1 MGFRRKRIPRERVQ
15 VHGGRGLGLRIRD
28 SERAT
33 VISGETV
40 TTTKQKIL
48 IVEDDVDVAEM
59 VTAYFRAQ
67 GYDVLVANWGE
78 DGVTTCQEH
87 HPDLAILDIR
97 LPDIDGYEVARRMRS
112 DRRTSDVP
120 IIFLTEKRERAD
132 KLQGLELG
140 ADDYITKP
148 FDIQELR
155 LRVRNALQRISQ
167 GTLTN
172 PVSGLPEGALVDER
186 LKTALQTDGLAVI
199 LVSLENLDAFRET
212 YGFVASDDVL
222 RAFSVMIHNTMSEVG
237 AKDDF
242 LGHLGPA
249 EFVLTVQSVNMPALQ
264 ERLRSRL
271 NQSLDYFY
279 PVKDRERAAQ
289 RPDRL
294 NVKMSEMSTVKGR
307 FTSVEQFKVEL
318 LRLKR

>member
-1 MGFRRKRIPRERVQ
+1 MANV
-15 VHGGRGLGLRIRD
+15 
-28 SERAT
+28 
-33 VISGETV
+33 
-40 TTTKQKIL
+40 KQKIL
-48 IVEDDVDVAEM
+48 IVEDDLDVAEM

-67 GYDVLVANWGE
+67 GYEVTTVNWGE
-78 DGVTTCQEH
+78 DGLRACQAK

-97 LPDIDGYEVARRMRS
+97 LPDIDGYEVARRLRR
-112 DRRTSDVP
+112 DRRTAHVP

-167 GTLTN
+167 GSLTN

-186 LKTALQTDGLAVI
+186 LAAAIKNDGLSLL

-222 RAFSVMIHNTMSEVG
+222 RAFSVMIQNTMGEIG
-237 AKDDF
+237 GKDDF
-242 LGHLGPA
+242 LGHLGAA
-249 EFVLTVQSVNMPALQ
+249 EFVLVAQSANLPALQ

-271 NQSLDYFY
+271 TQSLDYFY
-279 PVKDRERAAQ
+279 PIKDRERASQ

-294 NVKMSEMSTVKGR
+294 GVKMSEMPSAKGR
-307 FTSVEQFKVEL
+307 FASVDKLKMEL